1 MQWRREIEV
10 GTERFQAASNGLL
23 DRIAD
28 AVHRTVLAGTESSK
42 RGDLWDSLIIVG
54 NGSRV
59 RGFKDA
65 LLATLTKKYLISPS
79 SASIFTSELP
89 SNLSTPMGTG
99 AQTPQREY
107 PAGQHALPTGS
118 GVNPLLLAA
127 TTASNPALNPNVSI
141 ASSFGGG
148 SSGSHSSHGQTPTS
162 MKIAKV
168 PEYFPEFKVCSLL
181 QHGEEAMN

>member
-1 MQWRREIEV
+1 
-10 GTERFQAASNGLL
+10 
-23 DRIAD
+23 
-28 AVHRTVLAGTESSK
+28 VLAGTEPSK

-65 LLATLTKKYLISPS
+65 LLATLMKKYLISPS

-99 AQTPQREY
+99 AQTPQRDY

-127 TTASNPALNPNVSI
+127 TTASNPTLNPNVSV
-141 ASSFGGG
+141 ANSFGGG
-148 SSGSHSSHGQTPTS
+148 GSHSHSSHGQTPTS

-168 PEYFPEFKVCSLL
+168 PEYFPEFKVCPPPLFSLS
-181 QHGEEAMN
+181 ENKKAMS